1 MSTIRSNPRRRS
13 KTTTPVLRTGCVL
26 WSIERRAALL
36 AQPELGFDAKSRKPV
51 ELRISFDG
59 ERALAAEL
67 FDSATNRS
75 FPIELVRP
83 QVSFLDAEPYTHV
96 EIADTS
102 GSILSAT
109 IKSGEEAC
117 RLLYARTTLLS
128 RLQIK
133 GGRYPSPGFSR
144 ESH

>member
-1 MSTIRSNPRRRS
+1 MSTIRSNPRTRPE
-13 KTTTPVLRTGCVL
+13 TTTPVVRTGCVV
-26 WSIERRAALL
+26 WSIERRAARL
-36 AQPELGFDAKSRKPV
+36 AQPELGLDTKSRKPV

-59 ERALAAEL
+59 EHAPAAEI
-67 FDSATNRS
+67 FDPGTNRS

-96 EIADTS
+96 EIADAS
-102 GSILSAT
+102 GMILSAT
-109 IKSGEEAC
+109 IKTGTETC
-117 RLLYARTTLLS
+117 RLLYARTSILP

-144 ESH
+144 DHH